1 MIRRT
6 MDATFLNTVANDLKT
21 KARDAI
27 IAEIDRQHREEDA
40 APFVGDGFTPD
51 VLVIDGTVNVE
62 KIAQA
67 ALQAIHD
74 AGFAVVP
81 REPTEAM
88 FEAGF
93 DATSVELHPGE
104 HPDDVNN
111 PAVCWRAMLSAS
123 QPKTEEG

>member
-6 MDATFLNTVANDLKT
+6 MDATFLNTVANDPT
-21 KARDAI
+21 VR
-27 IAEIDRQHREEDA
+27 
-40 APFVGDGFTPD
+40 PFIG
-51 VLVIDGTVNVE
+51 GTVNVE

>member
-1 MIRRT
+1 MT
-6 MDATFLNTVANDLKT
+6 QDLKT
-21 KARDAI
+21 K
-27 IAEIDRQHREEDA
+27 IAEA
-40 APFVGDGFTPD
+40 M
-51 VLVIDGTVNVE
+51 NVE
-62 KIAQA
+62 LTIPPYPVLGLTTRLTKA

>member
-1 MIRRT
+1 MT
-6 MDATFLNTVANDLKT
+6 QDLKT
-21 KARDAI
+21 K
-27 IAEIDRQHREEDA
+27 IAEA
-40 APFVGDGFTPD
+40 MCLADGFNWADQMDPIRSSNGTD
-51 VLVIDGTVNVE
+51 DGQE
-62 KIAQA
+62 AYLFAAEI